1 MKSVNINNR
10 MSLRRRLGSGGF
22 TLLEVL
28 VAMAV
33 MSIALVAVFELF
45 SADLRGLAASDD
57 YVTAIIKAEAKMRE
71 ILDDDKLVEKSWQET
86 SIDGFLFDT
95 TIKKTSEDRTENLPV
110 DLLEINL
117 TVKWMK
123 GQKERSFML
132 KTMKLVTKQI

>member
-1 MKSVNINNR
+1 MRSVRIKNR
-10 MSLRRRLGSGGF
+10 ISFRRRPGSKGF

-57 YVTAIIKAEAKMRE
+57 YVAAVIKAEAKMRE
-71 ILDDDKLVEKSWQET
+71 ILDDEKLTEKSWQET
-86 SIDGFLFDT
+86 SSDGFLFAA

-110 DLLEINL
+110 DLLDINL
-117 TVKWMK
+117 TVKWTK
-123 GQKERSFML
+123 GQTERSFTL
-132 KTMKLVTKQI
+132 KTMKLVIKQI